1 MRIIDADALIERIK
15 YSSYDD
21 ERVRIDAVTGCLL
34 TDSVSPTIDPVHAAG
49 AVYCKECKYCKQHHG
64 EQTNE
69 TSYKCTK
76 YSFYDFSDR
85 QPDDFCSQGILKL
98 PLQEEIS
105 AWLTERVFFTDS
117 VPETEFL
124 MQQIYFDNPKYEGKQ
139 EDQQKIANNC
149 KTVADA
155 YYYIQ
160 THELNVNKFYK
171 L

>member
-1 MRIIDADALIERIK
+1 MKLIDANNLFKRTCNTPLYDNQDEDIFLNLI
-15 YSSYDD
+15 
-21 ERVRIDAVTGCLL
+21 L
-34 TDSVSPTIDPVHAAG
+34 DSKEIDPVYTAG
-49 AVYCKECKYCKQHHG
+49 GCYCKECKYCKQHHE

-85 QPDDFCSQGILKL
+85 QPNDFCSQGTLKL

-105 AWLTERVFFTDS
+105 SWLTERTFFANDIS
-117 VPETEFL
+117 PTEFI
-124 MQQIYFDNPKYEGKQ
+124 MQQIYFDNSKYEGKQ
-139 EDQQKIANNC
+139 EIANNC

-155 YYYIQ
+155 YYYVQ
-160 THELNVNKFYK
+160 THKLNVNKFYK